1 MSANDKQ
8 VGGDH
13 YKFDGNMQPWDL
25 FGPEFLMGNAMKYIV
40 RWRKKNGVA
49 DLEKAKHYAEK
60 LIEMVKA
67 RKPPLILNEFRGNRT
82 GSLVES
88 CGKNWGLDWVER
100 TIIHELLFFES
111 SMNIEIAIDGINYL
125 IENELKKTP
134 TQAVPITPAGV
145 PKTTVLPP
153 ADLHGKLINEGKTEF
168 DLAIEKV
175 HEDVRRVP
183 RYFKPE
189 PYKEMVVPPVVNKHP
204 PGHDGR
210 DLLVNVPEDTKF
222 DWPTACWPIVE
233 ESEK

>member
-1 MSANDKQ
+1 MSANSKQ

-13 YKFDGNMQPWDL
+13 YKFKDGMQPWDL
-25 FGPEFLMGNAMKYIV
+25 FGPEFLMGNAVKYVV

-60 LIEMVKA
+60 LIEFVKS

-82 GSLVES
+82 GVMVES

-100 TIIHELLFFES
+100 SIIHSLLFFENIG
-111 SMNIEIAIDGINYL
+111 NIEIAIDGIDYL
-125 IENELKKTP
+125 IESATKIDHL
-134 TQAVPITPAGV
+134 I
-145 PKTTVLPP
+145 KTTVLPP
-153 ADLHGKLINEGKTEF
+153 AELSKTA
-168 DLAIEKV
+168 LVEKV
-175 HEDVRRVP
+175 DEATRRVP

-189 PYKEMVVPPVVNKHP
+189 PYQEMVVPPVNKHP

-210 DLLVNVPEDTKF
+210 DLPTGGDKNESVEFNWPLALWPELVALWPE
-222 DWPTACWPIVE
+222 V